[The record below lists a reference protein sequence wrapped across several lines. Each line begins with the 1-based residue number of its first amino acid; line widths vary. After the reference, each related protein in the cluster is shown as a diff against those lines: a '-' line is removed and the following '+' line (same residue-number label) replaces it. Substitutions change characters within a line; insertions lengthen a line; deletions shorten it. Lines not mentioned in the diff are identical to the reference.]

1 LLSDGALSD
10 GGVEKA
16 RQRHRD
22 GEKELSPSLRKE
34 LLMMNR
40 KEHECWRITPALA
53 AALVALF
60 LVVGNAQEAQ
70 VSKLGQYKGY
80 TEPIYDQWAE

>member
-1 LLSDGALSD
+1 
-10 GGVEKA
+10 
-16 RQRHRD
+16 
-22 GEKELSPSLRKE
+22 
-34 LLMMNR
+34 MMNR